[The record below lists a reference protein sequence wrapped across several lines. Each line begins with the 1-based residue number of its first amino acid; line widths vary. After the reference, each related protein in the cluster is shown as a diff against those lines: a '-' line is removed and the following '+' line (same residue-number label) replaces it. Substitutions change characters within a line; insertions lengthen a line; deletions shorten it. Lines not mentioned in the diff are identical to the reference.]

1 MFPIA
6 KIIAVIA
13 AVIHIGAA
21 SFYSQPVA
29 HQDSRASFK
38 HKDGIKPDLFWFMQM

>member
-1 MFPIA
+1 MSLIA

-13 AVIHIGAA
+13 TVIHISAA

-29 HQDSRASFK
+29 RHDSQPGFK
-38 HKDGIKPDLFWFMQM
+38 REDGIKPDLFWFMQM